1 MKTAIPVAL
10 VVLLA
15 FGAMQYFRG
24 SVAPTPEVFGDL
36 VSLDDGI
43 RESAASGKPVVAL
56 VTADWCPPCQALKRG
71 TLTDPAV
78 TSWMIENTVR
88 VYINSD
94 ENPEDAA
101 KLGVKSLPTTVVL
114 KEGKIVDSKKGNAG
128 AADYLAFLK
137 AAAE

>member
-1 MKTAIPVAL
+1 MKLAIPVAL
-10 VVLLA
+10 VVLLG
-15 FGAMQYFRG
+15 FGAMQFFRG
-24 SVAPTPEVFGDL
+24 GVAPTPEVFGGL
-36 VSLDDGI
+36 VSLDEGI
-43 RESAASGKPVVAL
+43 RIGAEEGKPVVAL

-71 TLTDPAV
+71 ALMDPSV
-78 TSWMIENTVR
+78 TSWLIENTVR

-114 KEGKIVDSKKGNAG
+114 KDGKIVDSKKGNAG

-137 AAAE
+137 AAVE